1 MSTTTAA
8 ATPAAT
14 GGRRP
19 ASDPAAA
26 GHFTHR
32 QILVI
37 LSGLMLGMFLSAL
50 DQTIVSTSIRTIAD
64 DLHGLS
70 VQAWVTTAY
79 LITST
84 ISTPLYGKLSDQYGR
99 RPLFLAAISIFVL
112 GSLACSFATSMYELA
127 GFRAFQGLGAG
138 GLMSL
143 ALTII
148 GDIVPARERAKYQG
162 YFLAVFGSSSV
173 LGPLIGGALAGQAT
187 ILSITGWRWVFLVN
201 VPIGVLALVVV
212 ARVLNLPHVPTK
224 HHLDV
229 AGALA
234 ITVGLVPLLVI
245 AEQGRSWGWTSGGAM
260 ACYGVGAAG
269 LVWLW
274 LAERRAG
281 DDALIPLRL
290 FRNSVF
296 SVTNAA
302 GAIVGAGMLGGI
314 SVLPQY
320 LQIVKGASPTKA
332 GLLTLPLMLG
342 LMTASVLSG
351 TLTSRTGRY
360 KFFPVVGSALMAVG
374 LLLFHFR
381 VGADTALWE
390 TSIYMAVFG
399 FGLGNCMQTL
409 TLAVQNAVPAK
420 DMGAATASSTF
431 FRQIGG
437 TVGVAVFLSI
447 LFSTVGG
454 RIGSAF
460 QTIVPTPAFQAALR
474 DPAVLANPANK
485 PILAALHGGGG
496 GIAGGVLQDSSF
508 LQHADP
514 RLARPFLVG
523 FSSSMDTVFLI
534 AAIVVIAAF
543 VLILFMKEVPLRTQ
557 SGIEA
562 RASADA
568 KTAGIPD
575 APAAA
580 GRTYRR
586 SRLARRDAEL
596 ELQQPRSAG

>member
-1 MSTTTAA
+1 
-8 ATPAAT
+8 
-14 GGRRP
+14 
-19 ASDPAAA
+19 
-26 GHFTHR
+26 
-32 QILVI
+32 
-37 LSGLMLGMFLSAL
+37 
-50 DQTIVSTSIRTIAD
+50 
-64 DLHGLS
+64 
-70 VQAWVTTAY
+70 
-79 LITST
+79 
-84 ISTPLYGKLSDQYGR
+84 
-99 RPLFLAAISIFVL
+99 
-112 GSLACSFATSMYELA
+112 
-127 GFRAFQGLGAG
+127 
-138 GLMSL
+138 MSL

-173 LGPLIGGALAGQAT
+173 LGPVIGGALAGQAN

-201 VPIGVLALVVV
+201 VPIGALALVVV

-234 ITVGLVPLLVI
+234 ITVGLVPLLVV
-245 AEQGRSWGWTSGGAM
+245 AEQGRSWGWTSSGSM
-260 ACYGVGAAG
+260 ACYAVGAAG
-269 LVWLW
+269 LGCLW

-281 DDALIPLRL
+281 EDALIPLRL
-290 FRNSVF
+290 FRNNVF
-296 SVTNAA
+296 SVTSAA

-360 KFFPVVGSALMAVG
+360 KIFPVVGSALMAVG

-420 DMGAATASSTF
+420 DMGVATASSTF

-437 TVGVAVFLSI
+437 TLGVAVFLSI

-454 RIGSAF
+454 RITSAF
-460 QTIVPTPAFQAALR
+460 HTVVPTPAFQAALR

-496 GIAGGVLQDSSF
+496 GTAGGVLQDSSF

-514 RLARPFLVG
+514 RLARPFLLG

-534 AAIVVIAAF
+534 AAFVVIAAF
-543 VLILFMKEVPLRTQ
+543 VLILFMKELPLRTQ

-562 RASADA
+562 LAEEADPT
-568 KTAGIPD
+568 TAVPQQ
-575 APAAA
+575 AAL
-580 GRTYRR
+580 
-586 SRLARRDAEL
+586 RLHPEDQDGLERPSSSGGGELVARR
-596 ELQQPRSAG
+596 